1 MHNSYDRNNL
11 FFSFPETWILDDE
24 NAPDSVTVLGPNGSF
39 WCVRRES
46 SDTPLESIFS
56 QATDAMRQE
65 YAELEVEST
74 RDTIEGI
81 TLAGIDLHFFCLDLT
96 GTASIRVW
104 DSEDAKLVIFTQ
116 AEDQQL
122 QQVQSAFNAI
132 TASLVRG
139 REDRPIAN

>member
-24 NAPDSVTVLGPNGSF
+24 NVPDSVIVIGPDGSF

-46 SDTPLESIFS
+46 SDTPLESVFS
-56 QATDAMRQE
+56 QATDAIRQE
-65 YAELEVEST
+65 YAEVEST

-81 TLAGIDLHFFCLDLT
+81 TLAGIDLHFFCFDLT

-104 DSEDAKLVIFTQ
+104 DAEDAKLVIFMQ

-122 QQVQSAFNAI
+122 QQTQSAFTAI
-132 TASLVRG
+132 TASLISG
-139 REDRPIAN
+139 REDQPIAN

>member
-11 FFSFPETWILDDE
+11 YFSFPENWALDEDS
-24 NAPDSVTVLGPNGSF
+24 APDSVTGLGPDGSF

-46 SDTPLESIFS
+46 PDTPLESVFS

-65 YAELEVEST
+65 YTELEVEST

-81 TLAGIDLHFFCLDLT
+81 TLSGIDLHFFCFDLT

-104 DSEDAKLVIFTQ
+104 DAEDAKLVIFTQ
-116 AEDQQL
+116 TEDQQL
-122 QQVQSAFNAI
+122 PQIRPTFTAI
-132 TASLVRG
+132 TASLIRG
-139 REDRPIAN
+139 RDDQPIAN